1 MRATVL
7 AISLATASA
16 FTPTLRS
23 RTRARPVPRTVIRAA
38 AEEHFPDVG
47 KIPYEGPD
55 SKNPMA
61 FSYYSEGECRAH
73 AGARVLVSACCSRSV
88 GLARPRAA
96 SARASQAALVE

>member
-23 RTRARPVPRTVIRAA
+23 RTRVRPVPRTVIKAA

-47 KIPYEGPD
+47 KIPYNGPD
-55 SKNPMA
+55 NRDPMA
-61 FSYYSEGECRAH
+61 FSYYNEGEC
-73 AGARVLVSACCSRSV
+73 ARLYEHVVL
-88 GLARPRAA
+88 
-96 SARASQAALVE
+96 